1 MDTPPFTR
9 VVSALPTSVPFVGPD
24 QIERESGVPF
34 RARLG
39 ANENV
44 LGPSPRAIAA
54 IGAVAGEAWKY
65 GDPLAH
71 DLRTALGDHHGIP
84 IDAIVAGQGI
94 DGLLGSA
101 VRLFVEP
108 GTPVVMPRGGYP
120 TFSFHVRASG
130 GRLVEVPYR
139 DDHADLQAMAA
150 VAHTEGARLVYLANP
165 DNPMGTAWD
174 AAAVTAFRA
183 ALPADTALLIDE
195 AYIEFAPDGTAP
207 PLALEDLGVLRF
219 RTFSKAYGL
228 AGLRVGYTIG
238 APATIAAFDLVR
250 EHFGMGRL
258 QHAGAIAALADQE
271 HLQAALDFTA
281 AGRER
286 IVGIAAG
293 LGLAVVPSSA
303 NFVSIDL
310 GRDGDFARAVCAE
323 LNRRGVFIRMP
334 WVAPQDRCLRVSVGD
349 GEALSVFE
357 RELPTVMGA
366 V

>member
-1 MDTPPFTR
+1 
-9 VVSALPTSVPFVGPD
+9 
-24 QIERESGVPF
+24 
-34 RARLG
+34 
-39 ANENV
+39 
-44 LGPSPRAIAA
+44 
-54 IGAVAGEAWKY
+54 AWKY
-65 GDPLAH
+65 GDPLAY
-71 DLRTALGDHHGIP
+71 DLRAALAEHHGIP

-101 VRLFVEP
+101 VRLFIEP
-108 GTPVVMPRGGYP
+108 GTPVVMTHGGYP

-139 DDHADLQAMAA
+139 DDRADLEAMAA
-150 VAHTEGARLVYLANP
+150 AAHAEDARLVYLTNP
-165 DNPMGTAWD
+165 DNPMGTRWD

-183 ALPADTALLIDE
+183 ALPDDTMLLIDE
-195 AYIEFAPDGTAP
+195 AYVEFAPTGTAP
-207 PLALEDLGVLRF
+207 PLALDDPGVLRF

-228 AGLRVGYTIG
+228 AGLRVGYAIG

-258 QHAGAIAALADQE
+258 QHAGAIAALADRE
-271 HLQAALDFTA
+271 HLQASIDFTA
-281 AGRER
+281 DGRER
-286 IVGIAAG
+286 IVGIASE

-303 NFVSIDL
+303 NFVCIDL

-349 GEALSVFE
+349 AEALSLLA
-357 RELPTVMGA
+357 RELPTVMA
-366 V
+366 AL

>member
-9 VVSALPTSVPFVGPD
+9 VVAALPTSVPFVGPD

-65 GDPLAH
+65 GDPLAY
-71 DLRTALGDHHGIP
+71 DLRAALAEHHGVP
-84 IDAIVAGQGI
+84 IEAIVAGQGI
-94 DGLLGSA
+94 DGLLGNA

-108 GTPVVMPRGGYP
+108 GTPVVMAQGGYP

-139 DDHADLQAMAA
+139 DDHADLEAMVAA
-150 VAHTEGARLVYLANP
+150 AHAENARLVYLTNP
-165 DNPMGTAWD
+165 DNPMGTRWD
-174 AAAVTAFRA
+174 ATALTTFRT
-183 ALPADTALLIDE
+183 ALPADTMLLIDE
-195 AYIEFAPDGTAP
+195 AYIEFAPAGTAP
-207 PLALEDLGVLRF
+207 PFALDDPGVLRF

-228 AGLRVGYTIG
+228 AGLRVGYAVG
-238 APATIAAFDLVR
+238 APSTIAAFDLVR

-271 HLQAALDFTA
+271 HLQAAIDFTA

-286 IVGIAAG
+286 IASIADS
-293 LGLAVVPSSA
+293 LGLDVVPSSA
-303 NFVSIDL
+303 NFVCIDL
-310 GRDGDFARAVCAE
+310 GRDGAFARAVCAE
-323 LNRRGVFIRMP
+323 LNRRGVFVRMP
-334 WVAPQDRCLRVSVGD
+334 WIAPQDRCLRVSVGD
-349 GEALSVFE
+349 AEAFAILE
-357 RELPTVMGA
+357 RDLPIALAA